1 MNEHANSAILHGP
14 DLEGTGKYQS
24 VLEVFHSSTER
35 FADKTAFSCMGQSLS
50 YRELDRLSGDFA
62 AWLQHETELQ
72 PGDRVAIQLPNTLQF
87 PVAVFGAVRAGM
99 VVVNTNPLY
108 TEREMAHQFKDSG
121 ARAILILA
129 NMADKLERIL
139 DRTDIEHVVVTEL
152 GDLHGFPKR
161 HLINAVVKYVKKMVP
176 SFQLP
181 QAVTLRQALKRGS
194 GLSHQDVTPGPEDI
208 AALQYTG
215 GTTGPAKGTML
226 THGNLVANMLQARQA
241 IGPGLG
247 EGCEVVV
254 APLPVYHIYTFTV
267 NCLFMLESGNHS
279 VLITNPRD
287 LDAFVKELK
296 SLDFTGF
303 IGLNTLFN
311 ALCNRDDFQ
320 ALDFSSLRLT
330 ISGGMALTRAAA
342 QRWEEVTG
350 CAITEGYGLTE
361 TSPIVSFNPVDGIR
375 LGTIGKPVG
384 GTSVKVVDLDG
395 HDLPMGEAGEL
406 CVRGPQVMKGY
417 WQCEAETAKVL
428 DAEGW
433 FHTGDIAELQDDGYI
448 RIVDRKKDMILVSG
462 FNVYPNEIEDVV
474 AGHPGVVE
482 VAAVGVPDEES
493 GEAVKL
499 FVVAGD
505 ADLDAETLR
514 QWCKKELAAYKVP
527 RQVEFRDELPK
538 TNVGKVLRRE
548 LRDQDSA

>member
-1 MNEHANSAILHGP
+1 
-14 DLEGTGKYQS
+14 
-24 VLEVFHSSTER
+24 
-35 FADKTAFSCMGQSLS
+35 
-50 YRELDRLSGDFA
+50 
-62 AWLQHETELQ
+62 
-72 PGDRVAIQLPNTLQF
+72 
-87 PVAVFGAVRAGM
+87 
-99 VVVNTNPLY
+99 
-108 TEREMAHQFKDSG
+108 
-121 ARAILILA
+121 
-129 NMADKLERIL
+129 
-139 DRTDIEHVVVTEL
+139 
-152 GDLHGFPKR
+152 
-161 HLINAVVKYVKKMVP
+161 
-176 SFQLP
+176 
-181 QAVTLRQALKRGS
+181 
-194 GLSHQDVTPGPEDI
+194 
-208 AALQYTG
+208 
-215 GTTGPAKGTML
+215 
-226 THGNLVANMLQARQA
+226 
-241 IGPGLG
+241 
-247 EGCEVVV
+247 
-254 APLPVYHIYTFTV
+254 
-267 NCLFMLESGNHS
+267 
-279 VLITNPRD
+279 
-287 LDAFVKELK
+287 
-296 SLDFTGF
+296 
-303 IGLNTLFN
+303 
-311 ALCNRDDFQ
+311 
-320 ALDFSSLRLT
+320 LRLT

-474 AGHPGVVE
+474 VGHPGVVE

-548 LRDQDSA
+548 LRDQDSADA